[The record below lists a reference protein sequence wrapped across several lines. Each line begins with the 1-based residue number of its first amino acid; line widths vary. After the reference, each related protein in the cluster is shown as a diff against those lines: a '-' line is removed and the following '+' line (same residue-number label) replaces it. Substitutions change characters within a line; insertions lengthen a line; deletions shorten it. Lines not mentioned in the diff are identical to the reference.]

1 MTYLAERVAELR
13 RQLAHLDDLQSRVPD
28 ATTLE
33 ADLSLANDVRYALLV
48 VCQRVIDIAG
58 ELSARR
64 GLRFEDYNEAVRNLA
79 IYEEFPDALIRRLEP
94 LPALRASLVH
104 GTPPADPE
112 RVFDFLGKLDGAERF
127 VQGVARVI
135 QKSPFDRR

>member
-13 RQLAHLDDLQSRVPD
+13 QQLTHLDDLQAHIPEP
-28 ATTLE
+28 AALE

-64 GLRFEDYNEAVRNLA
+64 GLRFEDYSEAVRNLA
-79 IYEEFPDALIRRLEP
+79 IYEEFPDALIRRLES
-94 LPALRASLVH
+94 LPALRNSLVH
-104 GTPPADPE
+104 GAPPADSE
-112 RVFDFLGKLDGAERF
+112 RVFDFLGKLEGAERF
-127 VQGVARVI
+127 VQGVARLI
-135 QKSPFDRR
+135 QKSPLDRR

>member
-13 RQLAHLDDLQSRVPD
+13 RQLAHLEQLRPRVPD
-28 ATTLE
+28 RAALD
-33 ADLSLANDVRYALLV
+33 ADLSLANDVSYALLV

-64 GLRFEDYNEAVRNLA
+64 GLRFEDYSEAVRNLA

-94 LPALRASLVH
+94 LSALRNSLVH
-104 GTPPADPE
+104 AAPPADSG
-112 RVFDFLGKLDGAERF
+112 RVFDALGKLEGAQRF

-135 QKSPFDRR
+135 QKSPADRR

>member
-13 RQLAHLDDLQSRVPD
+13 RQLTHLEELRPHVPEPAALD
-28 ATTLE
+28 
-33 ADLSLANDVRYALLV
+33 ADLSLSNDVRHALLV
-48 VCQRVIDIAG
+48 VCQRVIDVAG

-94 LPALRASLVH
+94 LPALRNALVH
-104 GTPPADPE
+104 ASPPADSG
-112 RVFDFLGKLDGAERF
+112 RVFDALGKLDGAQRF

-135 QKSPFDRR
+135 QRSPTERR